1 MKIRAGGGALGQEG
15 TPEKTCLV
23 PYANSRSACATV
35 QSDQHNFVVRCLDS
49 IILTRILAKV

>member
-23 PYANSRSACATV
+23 PYANNKDV
-35 QSDQHNFVVRCLDS
+35 DQ
-49 IILTRILAKV
+49 LALLCSLISTTLSFAA